1 MQSHPCL
8 SLEERSRLCRC
19 LNNKKLSLEACKE
32 LAKNPRVPPRVSVE
46 ALAAQS
52 RSTNYGTNTDSPA
65 LAPPPKDHNHDQPY
79 YYSSYHNYDQT
90 MINDPIKSHNQRV
103 LYDGSTVESMI
114 SYKNETDTTEYDLHQ
129 DQKNSGAEENDEMRL
144 NLQIMQRRVVELEKV
159 CRKMKGRMSR
169 MGKNAATPMISH
181 AKSTKVLP
189 RLC

>member
-19 LNNKKLSLEACKE
+19 LNYKKLSLEACKD
-32 LAKNPRVPPRVSVE
+32 LAKNPRVPPRVSIE

-52 RSTNYGTNTDSPA
+52 KLTNYGNSTYDSPA
-65 LAPPPKDHNHDQPY
+65 LGPSPKDHDHDQSY
-79 YYSSYHNYDQT
+79 YSSSYHNYNQT

-103 LYDGSTVESMI
+103 MHNGTSESKI
-114 SYKNETDTTEYDLHQ
+114 NHRNNSDTTEYDQ
-129 DQKNSGAEENDEMRL
+129 DQKNNAAEENDEMRL
-144 NLQIMQRRVVELEKV
+144 NLERMQRRVLELEKV

-169 MGKNAATPMISH
+169 LSKTASSPMIPH
-181 AKSTKVLP
+181 AKSKVLP